1 MRIDIFYT
9 SMTEYF
15 NENDIFI
22 LSAYIK
28 HN

>member
-1 MRIDIFYT
+1 
-9 SMTEYF
+9 MTEYL